1 MLDANANLFTQ
12 YNTLEYSIEKAA
24 QIFEAKGY
32 TQQDGKWT
40 GSDGTPLTVRL
51 SIFNAAALG
60 AVWTTAEQLLVQNLT
75 DAGLTVESTPGDF
88 GVVIEARTNATYD
101 IQSWFECGSVA
112 DPWSTFN
119 RYAGEAGADNA
130 GAWNNDEYN
139 DLVSQIGQLSPGD
152 AQVAPLAAQA
162 LEIWLRELPV
172 IPMAQRPEPLL
183 SNTTYWT
190 GWPTNDDLYEIPA
203 AWVMSFHNIVLR
215 LQPAG

>member
-1 MLDANANLFTQ
+1 V
-12 YNTLEYSIEKAA
+12 
-24 QIFEAKGY
+24 
-32 TQQDGKWT
+32 
-40 GSDGTPLTVRL
+40 TVRL

-75 DAGLTVESTPGDF
+75 DAGLTVESAPGDF
-88 GVVIEARTNATYD
+88 GVVIEARTNVTYD

-119 RYAGEAGADNA
+119 RYAGEAGTDNA

-152 AQVAPLAAQA
+152 PQVAPLAAQA